1 MSSPTKRHRLER
13 HASALVCASIAWL
26 GACGC
31 QSAQFDRLDGSTTA
45 FSSGQA
51 PVVDNAQPSAHPSA
65 RDTSSSQ
72 GGDSLAQ
79 SPGINEAVINEKL
92 NCGHREAALKHY
104 EQAEVCY
111 RSVLELDPEN
121 AMANHRLAILAD
133 RRGEFASSEK
143 CYRTALKRE
152 PNNPDLLSDL
162 GYSYLLQGRHA
173 ESERCLLAATRA
185 NPQHRKALDNLSLL
199 YAKLGDRDRAFEV
212 LKRSVGES
220 EARVRLAQ
228 LFPQSRS
235 ATSEDE
241 TITAS
246 FAPFSSHEIPDKSV
260 ATVAQPSIAAEGNG
274 QRETRSTVTAGSQDG
289 SKSTSSATG
298 GPDAAVA
305 AGKSPL
311 EKQLAELMEQE
322 RQRAL
327 AERAQHEAV
336 STQIAPPT
344 EPARASNE
352 SLAASHLLDQPSQQP
367 VRPEP
372 SATATPRVNDVFA
385 PPAAANGRVPD
396 DRINDAFAAI
406 DREGS
411 DNSPPA
417 AAPTDRPAPSQP
429 APGASS
435 WESAGVEPKINIVP
449 TPQAGRLTS
458 LPRPAQSSLSSAPTP
473 ASQATTS
480 PSTDSP
486 SSPATRSSAS
496 DTPVSRTAQV
506 PNDSSDWESARTAAP
521 GPVNAAPASVVPAA
535 TPNATFPADMPSV
548 QGTSATTRP
557 ASAGSK
563 DAWDQEVDSSTAQWP
578 GGNAGTPVQ
587 HTPSASRSQ
596 ANDAFDGPAN
606 QSPRIVA
613 TGIVPAS
620 GSQARPPGPR
630 KPDEM
635 DEFESQIQKN
645 NLKIIPGRSLS
656 NAAAGAKPPVQPL
669 SREQRAAA
677 NKSAVPGDSADAPDP
692 WSAHIEPRRDL
703 VPMFSPE
710 NSAGTDKKSPNEKK
724 DEFDSGTNWSDVP
737 AWQGAPAPAS
747 APPKVDGGPA
757 IHPGSF

>member
-1 MSSPTKRHRLER
+1 MSSPTKKYRLER
-13 HASALVCASIAWL
+13 QASALVCASIAWL

-31 QSAQFDRLDGSTTA
+31 QSAQFDRLDGSPTA
-45 FSSGQA
+45 FSGAQT
-51 PVVDNAQPSAHPSA
+51 PVVDNAQPSPHPSA
-65 RDTSSSQ
+65 RDTASSQ

-79 SPGINEAVINEKL
+79 SPGINEAVISEKL
-92 NCGHREAALKHY
+92 NCGHREVALKHY

-133 RRGEFASSEK
+133 RRGEFATSEK
-143 CYRTALKRE
+143 RYRTALKRE

-173 ESERCLLAATRA
+173 ESEQCLRAAMRA
-185 NPQHRKALDNLSLL
+185 NPQHHKALDNLSLL
-199 YAKLGDRDRAFEV
+199 YAKLGDRDRALEM

-228 LFPQSRS
+228 LFPQSRP
-235 ATSEDE
+235 TVSEDE

-246 FAPFSSHEIPDKSV
+246 FAPPSSHEIPNKSG
-260 ATVAQPSIAAEGNG
+260 ATTAQPSIDAERNG
-274 QRETRSTVTAGSQDG
+274 QRETQSTVAAGLQDG
-289 SKSTSSATG
+289 SKSNSSTTG

-305 AGKSPL
+305 VGKSPL

-322 RQRAL
+322 RQRAF
-327 AERAQHEAV
+327 AERTQHETI
-336 STQIAPPT
+336 STQIAPPA
-344 EPARASNE
+344 EPATAPSE
-352 SLAASHLLDQPSQQP
+352 SLAASHLPDQPPQQP

-385 PPAAANGRVPD
+385 PPAAASSRVPD

-411 DNSPPA
+411 DNSTPA
-417 AAPTDRPAPSQP
+417 ASPTDRPASPQP
-429 APGASS
+429 APASS
-435 WESAGVEPKINIVP
+435 WESPGGESRINIVP
-449 TPQAGRLTS
+449 TPQASRLTS
-458 LPRPAQSSLSSAPTP
+458 LPRSAQSSQSSVPTP
-473 ASQATTS
+473 ASQAPTS
-480 PSTDSP
+480 PWTDSP
-486 SSPATRSSAS
+486 SSPATRLNPG
-496 DTPVSRTAQV
+496 DMPVSRTAQV

-521 GPVNAAPASVVPAA
+521 GPVNAAPASALPAA
-535 TPNATFPADMPSV
+535 TPNATFPADIPPIQS
-548 QGTSATTRP
+548 TSATTQP

-563 DAWDQEVDSSTAQWP
+563 DAWDHEVESSTAQWP
-578 GGNAGTPVQ
+578 GGNSRTPVQ
-587 HTPSASRSQ
+587 QTPSASRSQ
-596 ANDAFDGPAN
+596 VNDAFDGPAN

-620 GSQARPPGPR
+620 GSPARPPGPR

-677 NKSAVPGDSADAPDP
+677 NKSAVPGDSADGPDP

-703 VPMFSPE
+703 APMFSPD
-710 NSAGTDKKSPNEKK
+710 NSAGTDKKPLNQKK
-724 DEFDSGTNWSDVP
+724 DEFDTGTNWSDVP
-737 AWQGAPAPAS
+737 AWQGAPAPAN

>member
-13 HASALVCASIAWL
+13 QASALACASLAWL

-31 QSAQFDRLDGSTTA
+31 QSAQFDRLDGSPTV
-45 FSSGQA
+45 FGSGQA

-79 SPGINEAVINEKL
+79 SPGINEAVITEKL

-133 RRGEFASSEK
+133 RRGEFATSEK

-162 GYSYLLQGRHA
+162 GYSYLLQGRQA
-173 ESERCLLAATRA
+173 ESEQFLLAATRA

-199 YAKLGDRDRAFEV
+199 YAKLGDRDRALEM

-228 LFPQSRS
+228 LFPQSRP
-235 ATSEDE
+235 ATSEEE

-246 FAPFSSHEIPDKSV
+246 FAPFSSPEIAAKSGE
-260 ATVAQPSIAAEGNG
+260 TTAQPSIDAERNG
-274 QRETRSTVTAGSQDG
+274 QRETHSTVAAGLPDG
-289 SKSTSSATG
+289 LKSNSSATG

-305 AGKSPL
+305 VGKSPL

-327 AERAQHEAV
+327 TERAQHETI

-344 EPARASNE
+344 EPARASSE
-352 SLAASHLLDQPSQQP
+352 SLAATHLFDQPPQQP

-372 SATATPRVNDVFA
+372 SATATPRVNDVFT
-385 PPAAANGRVPD
+385 PPAAASSRVPD

-411 DNSPPA
+411 DSSTPA
-417 AAPTDRPAPSQP
+417 ASPTDRPASSQP
-429 APGASS
+429 APASS
-435 WESAGVEPKINIVP
+435 WDSAGGEPKINIVP
-449 TPQAGRLTS
+449 TPPANRLTS
-458 LPRPAQSSLSSAPTP
+458 LPRSAQSSQSSLATP
-473 ASQATTS
+473 AGQATTS
-480 PSTDSP
+480 PWTDSP
-486 SSPATRSSAS
+486 SSPATRLNAS
-496 DTPVSRTAQV
+496 DTAVSRTAQV

-521 GPVNAAPASVVPAA
+521 VPVNAAPASVFSAA
-535 TPNATFPADMPSV
+535 TPNATFPADSPPP
-548 QGTSATTRP
+548 QNTSAPTPP
-557 ASAGSK
+557 ASAGSN
-563 DAWDQEVDSSTAQWP
+563 DAWDHEVESSTAQSP

-587 HTPSASRSQ
+587 QTPTASRTQ
-596 ANDAFDGPAN
+596 VNDAFDGPSN

-620 GSQARPPGPR
+620 GSPARSPGQR
-630 KPDEM
+630 KPDEL

-677 NKSAVPGDSADAPDP
+677 NKLAVPGDSADGPDP
-692 WSAHIEPRRDL
+692 WSTHVEPPRDL
-703 VPMFSPE
+703 APMFSPDT
-710 NSAGTDKKSPNEKK
+710 SAGTDKKPLGQKK
-724 DEFDSGTNWSDVP
+724 DEFDTGTNGSDVP
-737 AWQGAPAPAS
+737 AWQGAPAPAT
-747 APPKVDGGPA
+747 APANRDAGPA